1 MLSSVDSRIEYMC
14 QKLYVMFD
22 LKLGHVSGL
31 SDTAI
36 TLVQE
41 AVDGKD
47 TRGLT
52 GAVGGVLRQIP
63 PTLIA
68 PVILASE
75 ATSTVIDGVSHQLVP
90 DCRHEALNKWKY

>member
-1 MLSSVDSRIEYMC
+1 M
-14 QKLYVMFD
+14 YVYQQDFVQLEAD
-22 LKLGHVSGL
+22 CVEGL
-31 SDTAI
+31 NDTAATI
-36 TLVQE
+36 VRE
-41 AVDGKD
+41 AVEGRDM
-47 TRGLT
+47 RGFT

-90 DCRHEALNKWKY
+90 DCRNEALCKWKY